1 LAESAGEGSRKV
13 MPNHTM
19 KTYRGSSGIVP
30 LILNLYSRWKGV
42 VKLHTQATLSP
53 PHLGRVA
60 QDPLNRRQGR
70 THSWSGQ
77 FEEEKS
83 LFTLLGIASAVMQ
96 AVAQSQYCVHYL
108 QLAENSKFES
118 GTSYLYVFC
127 GRLL

>member
-1 LAESAGEGSRKV
+1 
-13 MPNHTM
+13 M
-19 KTYRGSSGIVP
+19 KAYRGSRGIAP

-42 VKLHTQATLSP
+42 VNLHTQATLSP
-53 PHLGRVA
+53 PQREA
-60 QDPLNRRQGR
+60 QDSLNRRQGR

-83 LFTLLGIASAVMQ
+83 LSSLLGIEPASMQ
-96 AVAQSQYCVHYL
+96 AVAQSLYCAHCL

-118 GTSYLYVFC
+118 GISYPYVFC

>member
-1 LAESAGEGSRKV
+1 MEGSGQLTH
-13 MPNHTM
+13 PGHF
-19 KTYRGSSGIVP
+19 I
-30 LILNLYSRWKGV
+30 
-42 VKLHTQATLSP
+42 P
-53 PHLGRVA
+53 PPYLGREA

-83 LFTLLGIASAVMQ
+83 LSSLLGIVSAAVQ
-96 AVAQSQYCVHYL
+96 AVAQSLYCVHYL